1 MGKTDL
7 SNQELIA
14 KGLRIAVVAARYNPK
29 ICEGLLKG
37 ALKELI
43 RMGLREDEIAAFRVP
58 GAFEIPYLAKKL
70 ALSKKFDAIVCLG
83 VVIRG
88 ETSHFDY
95 VCSGVTDGIMQA
107 MLETATPMAFGILTT
122 DNEAQALSRA
132 SDDAHNKG
140 LEAARTA
147 VEMVQ
152 LGRDF

>member
-29 ICEGLLKG
+29 ICDGLLKG

-43 RMGLREDEIAAFRVP
+43 RMGLHEEEIAAFRVP

-95 VCSGVTDGIMQA
+95 VCSGVTEGIMQA